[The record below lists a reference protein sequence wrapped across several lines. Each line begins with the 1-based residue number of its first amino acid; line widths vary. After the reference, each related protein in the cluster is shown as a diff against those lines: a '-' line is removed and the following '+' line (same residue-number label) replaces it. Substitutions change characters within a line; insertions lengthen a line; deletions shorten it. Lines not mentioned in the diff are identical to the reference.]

1 MVIGIFVLEGRVRF
15 LVRLVFPDHF
25 GRSHDEICCE
35 ALVDINIAK
44 LKLLCLMRINN
55 QEGIGIGKVL
65 RSGWLFF
72 TLTLVGIRFP
82 AEQFVVIINEIA
94 D

>member
-1 MVIGIFVLEGRVRF
+1 
-15 LVRLVFPDHF
+15 
-25 GRSHDEICCE
+25 
-35 ALVDINIAK
+35 
-44 LKLLCLMRINN
+44 MRINN

-94 D
+94 DKVAKENVKQS